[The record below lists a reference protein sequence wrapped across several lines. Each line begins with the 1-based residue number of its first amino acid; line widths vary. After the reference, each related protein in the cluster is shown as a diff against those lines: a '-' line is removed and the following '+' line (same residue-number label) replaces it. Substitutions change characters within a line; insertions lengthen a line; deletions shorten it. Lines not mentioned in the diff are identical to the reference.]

1 MPIPQQPGNP
11 PPGGGGNDGGG
22 FGGGPG
28 GGGGGGGDSG
38 GGGGGTAT
46 GGSAPSGGSSG
57 AAPSQAALIAWQTL
71 LSQLGIRLSDNMRN
85 LIQHAI
91 SGGWGQTEF
100 MWNLRKTPE
109 YQDIFPFIMNPNGT
123 MKMTEAQYIAQQK
136 SYQETADLYG
146 IHLSRENMALLF
158 EGDVSPREWQQLRAA
173 PIARIRENPEAFAQF
188 EAAARAQGLIKGK
201 FTKKDAVTLA
211 IGEGPREWYKLLE
224 EFGTRTA
231 AVQAGFDIS
240 KHAKLAGYLGLT
252 RKQVLAINKAVP
264 GLGGEA
270 QMAGSFQELAQRFRQ
285 LLPEGNITGFD
296 VSKEDLIQLEFGG
309 PRQAQVAD
317 TVARILAAVKARQE
331 PLAQPTFAS
340 TAQGPQLY
348 GVGTQSRPTT

>member
-1 MPIPQQPGNP
+1 
-11 PPGGGGNDGGG
+11 
-22 FGGGPG
+22 
-28 GGGGGGGDSG
+28 
-38 GGGGGTAT
+38 
-46 GGSAPSGGSSG
+46 
-57 AAPSQAALIAWQTL
+57 
-71 LSQLGIRLSDNMRN
+71 MRN

-91 SGGWGQTEF
+91 SGGWSQTEF

-109 YQDIFPFIMNPNGT
+109 YEATFPGIMNPNGT
-123 MKMTEAQYIAQQK
+123 MKMTEAQYMALEK
-136 SYQETADLYG
+136 SFQETADLYG
-146 IHLSRENMALLF
+146 IHLNRENQALLF
-158 EGDVSPREWQQLRAA
+158 EGDVSAREWQQRAMA
-173 PIARIRENPEAFAQF
+173 INRIRENPEAFQQF

-201 FTKKDAVTLA
+201 FNRKDAYHLA
-211 IGEGPREWYKLLE
+211 IGEGPTEWYKLLE

-252 RKQVLAINKAVP
+252 RKQILAINKAVP

-348 GVGTQSRPTT
+348 GAGTQSRPGS

>member
-1 MPIPQQPGNP
+1 MPIPNF
-11 PPGGGGNDGGG
+11 PGGPEPPNLGGLVGDEDNEKTHKDHKDGD
-22 FGGGPG
+22 
-28 GGGGGGGDSG
+28 GD
-38 GGGGGTAT
+38 GTTTYT
-46 GGSAPSGGSSG
+46 GGSTSSSG

-91 SGGWGQTEF
+91 SGGWSQTEF

-109 YQDIFPFIMNPNGT
+109 YEATFPGIMNPNGT
-123 MKMTEAQYIAQQK
+123 MKMTEAQYMALEK
-136 SYQETADLYG
+136 SFQETADLYG
-146 IHLSRENMALLF
+146 IHLNRENQALLF
-158 EGDVSPREWQQLRAA
+158 EGDVSAREWQQRAMA
-173 PIARIRENPEAFAQF
+173 INRIRENPEAFAQF

-201 FTKKDAVTLA
+201 FNRKDAYHLA
-211 IGEGPREWYKLLE
+211 IGEGPTEWYKLLE
-224 EFGTRTA
+224 EFGARTA
-231 AVQAGFDIS
+231 AAQAGFDIT
-240 KHAKLAGYLGLT
+240 KHSKLAGYLDLS

-270 QMAGSFQELAQRFRQ
+270 QMAAAMQKLAQDFRQ
-285 LLPEGNITGFD
+285 YIGAGHITGFD
-296 VSKEDLIQLEFGG
+296 VTPEDLIQLEFGG